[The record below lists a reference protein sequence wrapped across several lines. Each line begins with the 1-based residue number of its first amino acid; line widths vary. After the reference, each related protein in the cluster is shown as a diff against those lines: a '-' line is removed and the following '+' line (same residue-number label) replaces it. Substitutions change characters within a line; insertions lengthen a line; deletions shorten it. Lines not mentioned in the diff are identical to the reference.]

1 MHTARHLPNTAERRD
16 HMGTAGLPRTRRR
29 HTADTAPGF
38 SSLPLPARERS
49 TGYLYLY
56 QRCTPIIPCTHTHSP
71 PRAAPPCP
79 HSPPAPPP
87 PASDPFRAGGAGCV
101 RRAAGGGRGA
111 ERPLL
116 STSRGAEPAG
126 SAGTTPAAAP
136 QAGGGRMRRGREERR
151 LLRPTECAAPRYA
164 HPITSSVAVRWEA

>member
-1 MHTARHLPNTAERRD
+1 MHTARHLPRKAERRD

-56 QRCTPIIPCTHTHSP
+56 QRCTPIIPCRHTHSP

-87 PASDPFRAGGAGCV
+87 PASDPFRAGGAGCGRAGCG
-101 RRAAGGGRGA
+101 RRPRRGAAPAQHIPRRGAGRLCWHHPGGSPAGGGREDAPREG
-111 ERPLL
+111 
-116 STSRGAEPAG
+116 G
-126 SAGTTPAAAP
+126 AAAP
-136 QAGGGRMRRGREERR
+136 
-151 LLRPTECAAPRYA
+151 APD
-164 HPITSSVAVRWEA
+164 